1 MSRRELEIKYPFS
14 EETRFGN
21 PNRPSTPIKAVVE
34 GFFGDVAAI
43 ETKKRF
49 DEHVQVQSSRPR
61 TAKKMEEMRYTKASN
76 LAREHIRTASGA
88 VNRLIKGE
96 DLFKMAK
103 FKNVAPRTDTHNGS
117 RSALTSHRKAGSE
130 VPVGSKRP

>member
-1 MSRRELEIKYPFS
+1 VSRRDYEIRNPFS

-34 GFFGDVAAI
+34 GFFGDVAAV

-49 DEHVQVQSSRPR
+49 DELQTVQSSRPR

-76 LAREHIRTASGA
+76 LAKEHIRSSSNIINKIISGG
-88 VNRLIKGE
+88 N
-96 DLFKMAK
+96 DLFKM
-103 FKNVAPRTDTHNGS
+103 
-117 RSALTSHRKAGSE
+117 
-130 VPVGSKRP
+130 